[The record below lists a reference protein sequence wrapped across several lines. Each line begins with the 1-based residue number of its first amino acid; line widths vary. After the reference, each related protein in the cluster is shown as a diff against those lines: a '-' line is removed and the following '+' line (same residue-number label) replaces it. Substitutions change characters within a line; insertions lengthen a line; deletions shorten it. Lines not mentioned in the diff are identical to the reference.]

1 MFFFFFFFFSSKCF
15 RKETRTAVVLRVSEM
30 RRGGSINVPKCSLI
44 NIFDIALEIFLTN
57 FLIENLSLI
66 KIKIIVSTGMGP
78 HFV

>member
-1 MFFFFFFFFSSKCF
+1 M
-15 RKETRTAVVLRVSEM
+15 SEM
-30 RRGGSINVPKCSLI
+30 RRGESINIPKCSLI

>member
-1 MFFFFFFFFSSKCF
+1 M
-15 RKETRTAVVLRVSEM
+15 VVLRVSEM
-30 RRGGSINVPKCSLI
+30 RRGGSINIAKCSLI

>member
-1 MFFFFFFFFSSKCF
+1 M
-15 RKETRTAVVLRVSEM
+15 SEM
-30 RRGGSINVPKCSLI
+30 RRGGSINIAKCSLI

>member
-1 MFFFFFFFFSSKCF
+1 
-15 RKETRTAVVLRVSEM
+15 M
-30 RRGGSINVPKCSLI
+30 RRGRSINIPKCSLI
-44 NIFDIALEIFLTN
+44 NIFDIVLEIFLTN